1 MTHCIDC
8 SWSGAASILDRERAE
23 VDMTCETCGASV
35 DDVKLHRQWH
45 ERADR
50 VLRPLDLAEGKFTCK
65 RCFLEVRESSRTGHA
80 WWHTILIELAR
91 SVDRVSGVPKDQR
104 G

>member
-1 MTHCIDC
+1 
-8 SWSGAASILDRERAE
+8 
-23 VDMTCETCGASV
+23 MTCETCGASV
-35 DDVKLHRQWH
+35 NDVKLHRRWH

-91 SVDRVSGVPKDQR
+91 SVDRVSTRTPEDQGR
-104 G
+104 R